1 MEKFD
6 LIIIG
11 AGPGGY
17 PAAIRAAQLGA
28 KTAIIE
34 KEELGGTCLN
44 RGCIPTKTLIAGADV
59 LEKIKNAAE
68 FGIKVNEPEIDY
80 SKMAARKDEVITKL
94 RNGIAQLL
102 SANGV
107 QSYEGAASFLSRNRI
122 EVTNGKKKTKLEADK
137 IIIATGSVSTMPK
150 FLPKSKNVVDSRGFL
165 ELDKLPKTLIV
176 LGGGYIGCE
185 LACMAAKLGVEV
197 TIVELLEDV
206 LVLLDKDVRS
216 EVKRHMTKDLNINI
230 LTGEAL
236 KNIKATAAGVSG
248 TAGREKLKAEML
260 LASVGRSPV
269 TQGLKLENAGIKL
282 DDQGYIEVNDYNR
295 TSAAN
300 IYAIG
305 DVNGGP
311 QLAHAATSQGII
323 AAENAI
329 TKTSRKNETIVPGV
343 IFSSPEVAL
352 TGLTQARA
360 KEEGQ
365 EVIIGKYHYQAL
377 GKALASN
384 EPAGFV
390 KWIVDAQTDQLLGAA
405 VVGAHATDL
414 IAAAS
419 VAIRNE
425 LTAEEIGHTIHA
437 HPTFGEIWM
446 EAAHAVHGKA
456 IHAAPPRGLHKP
468 TAKKR
473 KI

>member
-185 LACMAAKLGVEV
+185 LACLAAKLGVEV

-206 LVLLDKDVRS
+206 LVLAVLP
-216 EVKRHMTKDLNINI
+216 HMH
-230 LTGEAL
+230 
-236 KNIKATAAGVSG
+236 
-248 TAGREKLKAEML
+248 
-260 LASVGRSPV
+260 PV
-269 TQGLKLENAGIKL
+269 PAFQLKL
-282 DDQGYIEVNDYNR
+282 
-295 TSAAN
+295 SAKSFFGMPIFHN
-300 IYAIG
+300 S
-305 DVNGGP
+305 DV
-311 QLAHAATSQGII
+311 
-323 AAENAI
+323 
-329 TKTSRKNETIVPGV
+329 
-343 IFSSPEVAL
+343 F
-352 TGLTQARA
+352 
-360 KEEGQ
+360 GQ
-365 EVIIGKYHYQAL
+365 
-377 GKALASN
+377 S
-384 EPAGFV
+384 
-390 KWIVDAQTDQLLGAA
+390 
-405 VVGAHATDL
+405 
-414 IAAAS
+414 
-419 VAIRNE
+419 
-425 LTAEEIGHTIHA
+425 
-437 HPTFGEIWM
+437 
-446 EAAHAVHGKA
+446 
-456 IHAAPPRGLHKP
+456 
-468 TAKKR
+468 
-473 KI
+473 